1 MHRCGHRSSWSGA
14 ARKPSLNTSHKYTVR
29 FATTPLTQ
37 RRVVDGIGANRI
49 VCVWLVFGLR
59 VKGMVIFTCGAGSAG
74 NYAIAAQVNCLLL
87 TVNPQHAEI
96 VAYFVD
102 CETTKSIQ
110 AFPLSQWITNI
121 ESIKSA
127 IVLL

>member
-1 MHRCGHRSSWSGA
+1 MCLLLVLR
-14 ARKPSLNTSHKYTVR
+14 LR
-29 FATTPLTQ
+29 F
-37 RRVVDGIGANRI
+37 
-49 VCVWLVFGLR
+49 
-59 VKGMVIFTCGAGSAG
+59 KGMVVFTCGACSAG
-74 NYAIAAQVNCLLL
+74 NYAILAQINCLLL
-87 TVNPQHAEI
+87 TLNPQHAEI

-110 AFPLSQWITNI
+110 AFPLSQWSTNI